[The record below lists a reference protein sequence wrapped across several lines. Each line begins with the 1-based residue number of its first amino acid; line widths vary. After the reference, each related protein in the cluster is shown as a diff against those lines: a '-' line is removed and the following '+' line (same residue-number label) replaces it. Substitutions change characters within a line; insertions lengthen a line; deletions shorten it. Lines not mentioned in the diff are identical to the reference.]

1 MLPVYQVATG
11 GGITEEELPGSVVHF
26 PQPCQEPPLLT
37 SHLSFLVA
45 SSRATADSELWR
57 TLLKGKPWAQAVL
70 HWLWEWA

>member
-1 MLPVYQVATG
+1 MLPVYQVAAG
-11 GGITEEELPGSVVHF
+11 GGITEEERPDSVVHF
-26 PQPCQEPPLLT
+26 PQHCQEPPLLT

-70 HWLWEWA
+70 QWLWEWV